1 MSPDAGAGERVGDT
15 TYLCTV
21 DRWGNA
27 CSWITSLSAAFGSCF
42 VAGDTGILLNNRVG
56 RGFTLEAGH
65 PNVLAGGKRTMH
77 TLNCFLV
84 TDGVRPWL
92 VGGTPGGD
100 GQPQWNLQLLTNMID
115 YGLDPQAAIEAPRWT
130 SFPGTDPINAGYP
143 FELRIE
149 ERVGT
154 GVIRDLATRG
164 HRVKPLGPWSG
175 GGTAQL
181 IALDPDGILRGGSD
195 PRGEGQALGY

>member
-1 MSPDAGAGERVGDT
+1 MIGLV
-15 TYLCTV
+15 
-21 DRWGNA
+21 
-27 CSWITSLSAAFGSCF
+27 
-42 VAGDTGILLNNRVG
+42 
-56 RGFTLEAGH
+56 
-65 PNVLAGGKRTMH
+65 
-77 TLNCFLV
+77 LV
-84 TDGVRPWL
+84 THGRLAAEFITAMEHV
-92 VGGTPGGD
+92 VG
-100 GQPQWNLQLLTNMID
+100 PQE
-115 YGLDPQAAIEAPRWT
+115 AIEAPRWT

-181 IALDPDGILRGGSD
+181 IACDRDGILRGGSD